1 MLFYRIPSYLYRIF
15 LIIYKEFSVIS
26 YTEYSPLF
34 KQNFPWFQT
43 RSYFSWVLSSVI
55 YPRLFRTTVEPH
67 KMSIL
72 DVAYGRWS
80 LTWASL
86 DHNENVNCWDFTH
99 EPMPMQFVHVKS
111 ISRKKISSSQWEISV
126 LCTSKNTIMLKHLI
140 QRFQPSRFGRKP
152 PFFRRTFQTSRFRLI
167 FSWFL
172 KLVYLAWF
180 FAVFLCLIS
189 LFSAAFCRFSVV
201 SRPFLP
207 FWHPSMSL
215 R

>member
-1 MLFYRIPSYLYRIF
+1 MLTTGPRFSEKSHTSFWKRIQMLFYRIPSYLYRIF

-111 ISRKKISSSQWEISV
+111 ISRKKNQFFPMRNF
-126 LCTSKNTIMLKHLI
+126 CTLYKQEYNN
-140 QRFQPSRFGRKP
+140 
-152 PFFRRTFQTSRFRLI
+152 
-167 FSWFL
+167 
-172 KLVYLAWF
+172 V
-180 FAVFLCLIS
+180 
-189 LFSAAFCRFSVV
+189 
-201 SRPFLP
+201 
-207 FWHPSMSL
+207 
-215 R
+215 